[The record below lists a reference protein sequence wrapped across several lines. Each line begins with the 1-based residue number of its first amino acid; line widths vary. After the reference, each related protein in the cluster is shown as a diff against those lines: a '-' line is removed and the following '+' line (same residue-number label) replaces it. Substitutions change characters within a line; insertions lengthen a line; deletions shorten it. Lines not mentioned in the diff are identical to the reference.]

1 MNTSKISYPYADS
14 KIAILIRNR
23 IDELSAIKTQ
33 REIAAEIG
41 YDKPNA
47 LSMYKRGEA
56 KTPFDQLPNFARV
69 LDIDIAVL
77 LRAGLEQWW
86 PGEEQAIKQMIMDR
100 LVTANERALLRLVQ
114 TYLRDKDANVSIDLL
129 ERLRKAF
136 SD

>member
-1 MNTSKISYPYADS
+1 MNASKTSYPYADS
-14 KIAILIRNR
+14 EIAILIRNR
-23 IDELSAIKTQ
+23 IDELSATKTQ
-33 REIAAEIG
+33 REIAADIG

-56 KTPFDQLPNFARV
+56 KTPLEQLPNFARA

-86 PGEEQAIKQMIMDR
+86 PGEEQVVKQMIMDR
-100 LVTANERALLRLVQ
+100 LVTANERALLRLIQ
-114 TYLRDKDANVSIDLL
+114 TYLHDKDANVSLDLL